1 MNIYTIY
8 ANDLVNYAKK
18 DEQILNLK
26 NSNTEDNYSLI
37 DEENISKICFNET
50 LTILNEKNEEVGE
63 FVGKIR
69 KSNSNT
75 NPATLMIHL
84 NSTNIS
90 EHGRE
95 IGLSV
100 ITTTTANFLSYEEKW
115 SQWYSEES
123 EITRKTVLI
132 SNKNNDGRVQ
142 IYTDLNNGELID
154 QTKNINLTKNK
165 NLLTE
170 GMNYAFLR
178 YLAITGFEGTIKNKT
193 AVTIN
198 GTLCKTIYECSI
210 KDNYKINKV
219 SIPVVTIKRVIQIK
233 KSFKTSIVHMTT
245 ILTRLGYILQHSWGK
260 KIDKKLV
267 INKSMRI
274 TKDGF
279 VHNDTM
285 LHLKNNWEQDIRFKS
300 LYLDK
305 VSEMNIKYNTYIK
318 NHGDVKDMIID
329 YIKALLLAKPDNVL
343 QFSVDY
349 FKQFKQF

>member
-8 ANDLVNYAKK
+8 ASDLVSYAKK
-18 DEQILNLK
+18 EEQILNLK
-26 NSNTEDNYSLI
+26 NENAEDNYSI
-37 DEENISKICFNET
+37 PDNEGISKLCFNET
-50 LTILNEKNEEVGE
+50 LTIWNEKEEEVGE

-69 KSNSNT
+69 KSHLNT
-75 NPATLMIHL
+75 NPSTLMINL
-84 NSTNIS
+84 NSTNIF
-90 EHGRE
+90 EHGKE

-100 ITTTTANFLSYEEKW
+100 ITTTTVNFLSYEEKW
-115 SQWYSEES
+115 SQWQSEDS
-123 EITRKTVLI
+123 EMTHKTVLI

-142 IYTDLNNGELID
+142 IYTDLNNSELID
-154 QTKNINLTKNK
+154 QTKNIKLKQIK

-178 YLAITGFEGTIKNKT
+178 HLAIIGFEGIIKNKK

-198 GTLCKTIYECSI
+198 GTLCKTIYECSL
-210 KDNYKINKV
+210 KDNYKINEV
-219 SIPVVTIKRVIQIK
+219 SIPVVIIKRILQLG
-233 KSFKTSIVHMTT
+233 KSFKTPITHMTT

-260 KIDKKLV
+260 KFDKKLK

-300 LYLDK
+300 MYLDK
-305 VSEMNIKYNTYIK
+305 VSEMKMKYNTYTK
-318 NHGDVKDMIID
+318 NHSDVKDMIID
-329 YIKALLLAKPDNVL
+329 YVKNILLAKPDDVL
-343 QFSVDY
+343 QFSIDH
-349 FKQFKQF
+349 FKQF